1 MASTV
6 YLTCLRSIREASIA
20 GVELENRR
28 IVGAEVR
35 EMTRGKEAESCMAL
49 NTTVK
54 TLVCTL
60 KDMGNNCRILSRCVI

>member
-1 MASTV
+1 M
-6 YLTCLRSIREASIA
+6 
-20 GVELENRR
+20 ELENRR

-35 EMTRGKEAESCMAL
+35 EMTKGKEGESCMAL

-60 KDMGNNCRILSRCVI
+60 KDMGNDCRILSRRVI